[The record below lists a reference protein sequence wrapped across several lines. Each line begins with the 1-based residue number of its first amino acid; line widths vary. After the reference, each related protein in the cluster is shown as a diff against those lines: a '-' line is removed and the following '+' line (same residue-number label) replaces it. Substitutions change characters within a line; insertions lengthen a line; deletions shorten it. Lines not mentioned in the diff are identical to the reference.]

1 MKIPDSIDT
10 LKSIWQSSTVN
21 WRDSIALINA
31 PTLWPEWLKSLI
43 AIKLPKI
50 ITVIMVLLISYLL
63 AILTWDTVVPLLWK
77 KTPLVYIAPKIV
89 NAQTTIKE
97 KKDDYTFI
105 SELHM
110 FGYIPVIKK
119 EVIAT
124 PEVAPATRLKLSLH
138 GVFIYSGAKDGAAI
152 IGKAGKQ
159 QRYYKTGDEIQKGME
174 LVEVRKDHVLLL
186 RNGRFETLRF
196 PELKKPKTKKS
207 AENKSSDK
215 SLASV
220 VNVKEYREL
229 FQKHPEKIAEH
240 FNIIPVIRKGVLKG
254 YRIKPQTNRSLYDE
268 LGLKTDDLLVMIN
281 GIPLNDRSQLSQVIA
296 EISQAKMLTINLL
309 RNKQQKTLLLD
320 LR

>member
-10 LKSIWQSSTVN
+10 LKSIWQSSSVN
-21 WRDSIALINA
+21 WRDSIALINT

-43 AIKLPKI
+43 SIKLPKI

-63 AILTWDTVVPLLWK
+63 AILTWDTVVPLFWK
-77 KTPLVYIAPKIV
+77 KMPLAYTVPKVV
-89 NAQTTIKE
+89 NTKTTTIKDN
-97 KKDDYTFI
+97 KDDYTFI

-110 FGYIPVIKK
+110 FGYMPAIKK
-119 EVIAT
+119 EIIAI

-138 GVFIYSGAKDGAAI
+138 GVFVYSGPKDGAAI

-174 LVEVRKDHVLLL
+174 LVEVRVDHVLLL

-196 PELKKPKTKKS
+196 PELKKPTTKKS
-207 AENKSSDK
+207 TKDK

-268 LGLKTDDLLVMIN
+268 LGLKADDLLVMIN

-309 RNKQQKTLLLD
+309 RNKQKKTLLLD